1 MRIFWALPLRRQ
13 LFLAIPLLLVPVVV
27 AAVWSGLE
35 TMRER
40 TEELGSEA
48 EILGRTLSAYLSRDV
63 SALDHM
69 VAAMGTSPAMRA
81 FDPEGVT
88 QLFTRFNDRRASIV
102 GLTLVRNDGVE
113 VASLGVRPYASHDE
127 SWVDAIEQNSRR
139 IVLPMQVSPSGG
151 RYITFVYPIAGDDG
165 RNAAT
170 LAVAVD
176 IKRIQDVFPSLP
188 LPEGAVGIVYELGG
202 SIVARSRDAERYVGT
217 TAPGGTPSRRSGRPG
232 APRSADEPVHLAEGP
247 DGVERMNADVAVD
260 VAPWM
265 VSVGLPTSLAYER
278 TTSIWSRS
286 LAILGLGIA
295 GWLVIAFV
303 LSRRLADSVSHLDAT
318 AQRIAAG
325 DFSPMERKPMLS
337 REFEELQNAFDSMLR
352 RFNASRQ
359 MLDAQ
364 MAEERRIRKELE
376 SLQGQVIRQER
387 LAAVG
392 QLVSGVAHEINNP
405 LQAILGFAELLQMQG
420 DVSESVKSDL
430 KLIQKESARACAII
444 RNLALFARQQPGAAA
459 PVQMDDVMT
468 AVAELRQ
475 RRLESEDIQLHV
487 EDMSTQQV
495 MAVVTE
501 LQQVVLNFVVNAEQA
516 ILASGR
522 LPGRITMRA
531 YDKEGRVVLEVE
543 DTGPGVKPVDEAKL
557 FQPFF
562 TTKPVG
568 QGTGLGLSISYGII
582 DSLGGQIGY
591 RTAPAGGS
599 IFYFTLPAAGDD
611 DGTRG
616 RT

>member
-1 MRIFWALPLRRQ
+1 MPTFWALPLRRQ
-13 LFLAIPLLLVPVVV
+13 LLLAIPLLLVPVVV
-27 AAVWSGLE
+27 AAIWSVLETRRERLDDLGAEAESVGRTIAAYLARDVAIVDQAAAQIAATPELRSFDAAGLAELFARVDTQSEMLAGFSLVRTDGAVVAAEGITPEPPHDQWSG
-35 TMRER
+35 
-40 TEELGSEA
+40 A
-48 EILGRTLSAYLSRDV
+48 SA
-63 SALDHM
+63 
-69 VAAMGTSPAMRA
+69 
-81 FDPEGVT
+81 
-88 QLFTRFNDRRASIV
+88 
-102 GLTLVRNDGVE
+102 
-113 VASLGVRPYASHDE
+113 
-127 SWVDAIEQNSRR
+127 AISRR
-139 IVLPMQVSPSGG
+139 IVLAMRTSPAGG
-151 RYITFVYPIAGDDG
+151 RLIPFVYPIADDSG
-165 RNAAT
+165 RVVAALT
-170 LAVAVD
+170 VGAGVR
-176 IKRIQDVFPSLP
+176 RIQEVFGSIP
-188 LPEGAVGIVYELGG
+188 LPEGGVVTVAERDG
-202 SIVARSRDAERYVGT
+202 SIIA
-217 TAPGGTPSRRSGRPG
+217 
-232 APRSADEPVHLAEGP
+232 RSADSRRFVGTAAAAPAANTGESVVRFARGDDGDRLIAEIPVEQVP
-247 DGVERMNADVAVD
+247 WIVAV
-260 VAPWM
+260 A
-265 VSVGLPTSLAYER
+265 LPTSIADER
-278 TTSIWSRS
+278 TAAIWSRS

-295 GWLVIAFV
+295 GWLTMAVV

-325 DFSPMERKPMLS
+325 DFSAMERKPMLS
-337 REFEELQNAFDSMLR
+337 REFAELQDAFDAMLK
-352 RFNASRQ
+352 RFNATRQ

-364 MAEERRIRKELE
+364 MAEERRIRTELE

-420 DVSESVKSDL
+420 DVSESVRSDL
-430 KLIQKESARACAII
+430 KLIQKESARACGII

-459 PVQMDDVMT
+459 PVHMVDVMT

-475 RRLESEDIQLHV
+475 RRLESEDIHLHV
-487 EDMSTQQV
+487 EDVSTQPV

-543 DTGPGVKPVDEAKL
+543 DTGPGVKPADEAKL

-599 IFYFTLPAAGDD
+599 VFYFTLPAAGSEA
-611 DGTRG
+611 
-616 RT
+616 RTERRQRRM